1 MRHYLYSIIFNSLL
15 AIPVLMSVSMAVL
28 VSVHIS
34 EVQAADQDSFVLGTL
49 EFNTS
54 AEGEAQEKFVAGVK
68 ALHSFW
74 YEQARE
80 LFQEAQTLDPA
91 FGMAYWGEAMSFD
104 NALGTV
110 FDTDYE
116 SRGEAALVKMVIL
129 DEAGSLRWDEKEQ
142 LWFETV
148 KQRYAPG
155 ITQVNRRRNYGRAV
169 EGLLEQYPQ
178 DDEAKVFAALAV
190 MSFPGFDREQAGHV
204 VLAAAPLEEVYERNP
219 EHPGALHYLIHVY
232 DTPTFALLAMRQAS
246 RYGGVASSA
255 PHAIHMPSHIY
266 KHLGMLDDMLLA
278 NITSWIVSVE
288 WQRSTN
294 RPIHMRDFHTLSWLL
309 DTYLLMGDNDR
320 ARQLMVD
327 LADMER
333 AIADNNED
341 LAHFPETAAR
351 LRGTFMNNTGEG
363 LP

>member
-1 MRHYLYSIIFNSLL
+1 MYHTLYRIILISLL
-15 AIPVLMSVSMAVL
+15 ATPVLMSVL
-28 VSVHIS
+28 VSK
-34 EVQAADQDSFVLGTL
+34 VQAADHESFVLGTI
-49 EFNTS
+49 EFSTS
-54 AEGEAQEKFVAGVK
+54 AEGEAQEKFLAGVK

-74 YEQARE
+74 YEQSRE
-80 LFQEAQTLDPA
+80 LFQEAQALDPA
-91 FGMAYWGEAMSFD
+91 FGMAYWGEAMTFD

-116 SRGEAALVKMVIL
+116 SRGEVALTKMVAL
-129 DEAGSLRWDEKEQ
+129 DEAGMLRWNEKEL
-142 LWFETV
+142 LWFEAV
-148 KQRYAPG
+148 KQRYEPG
-155 ITQVNRRRNYGRAV
+155 ENQINRRRNYGRTV
-169 EGLLEQYPQ
+169 EGLLEQYPD
-178 DDEAKVFAALAV
+178 DDEAQVFAALAV

-219 EHPGALHYLIHVY
+219 EHPGAIHYLIHVY
-232 DTPTFALLAMRQAS
+232 DTPTFARLAMRQAS

-278 NITSWIVSVE
+278 NITSWIVTVE
-288 WQRSTN
+288 WQRSTG

-309 DTYLLMGDNDR
+309 DTYLLMGETDR

-327 LADMER
+327 LTEMER
-333 AIADNNED
+333 TIADNNEAR
-341 LAHFPETAAR
+341 AHFPETAAR
-351 LRGTFMNNTGEG
+351 LRQTFMNNTGES